1 MLPPPPAT
9 LSKVAPSAGEG
20 TMLCRELPLRAAMAA
35 LGWTPKDVA
44 VVVAVVVVVAVLD
57 VMLLLP
63 ADTKEGV

>member
-1 MLPPPPAT
+1 
-9 LSKVAPSAGEG
+9 
-20 TMLCRELPLRAAMAA
+20 MAA